1 MTNKLN
7 ILPIKTQEDRS
18 VKSIPYPLQQPNFLL
33 IVVGSCR
40 SGKGV
45 LLMNLIMNKNM
56 GYRNYFDN
64 IVYIS
69 PTLPS
74 DKTGSI
80 LYKDEEIMKIT
91 EGLENLNEILEVIVD
106 NQKKSGESLL
116 VVIDDC
122 LGLIGGDNNY
132 FSTLCSKYRHYN
144 LSLIITT
151 QNFRHIPITARY
163 NASGYV
169 LFKSHNKKEIE
180 KLQEELGGMFPDFDS
195 LYQEATKEKYSF
207 LYLDMEKATAWKKY
221 DELLWEK

>member
-69 PTLPS
+69 PNLPS

-106 NQKKSGESLL
+106 NQKKSDESLL

-132 FSTLCSKYRHYN
+132 FSTLCSKYRHFN
-144 LSLIITT
+144 ISLIITT
-151 QNFRHIPITARY
+151 QNFRHIPITCRY
-163 NASGYV
+163 NASGYI

-180 KLQEELGGMFPDFDS
+180 KLEEELGGMFPDFDS
-195 LYQEATKEKYSF
+195 LYKEATKEKYSF